1 MPVCDDAAAQ
11 KLGVCLT
18 KFFTTL
24 DGGKEEVDPT
34 TPAAVSIKA
43 TPTPKAKP
51 APSPRSVASTP
62 PARRAPQPSYSSS
75 SRTPSYGSSS
85 SRYGSSIQ
93 GDARSATS
101 RRQDEMKSMF
111 GSGSGGSSVKD
122 RMKAFNNETKIN
134 FDPIHFAVNK
144 NKEKNGKYHI
154 YSMTQED
161 GSELN
166 LLGLMSI

>member
-24 DGGKEEVDPT
+24 DGGKEEVEPT

-51 APSPRSVASTP
+51 APSPRSVVSTP
-62 PARRAPQPSYSSS
+62 PARRAPQP
-75 SRTPSYGSSS
+75 YGSSS

-154 YSMTQED
+154 IHD
-161 GSELN
+161 F
-166 LLGLMSI
+166 

>member
-1 MPVCDDAAAQ
+1 MEMPVCDDAAAQ

-24 DGGKEEVDPT
+24 DGGKEEVEST

-51 APSPRSVASTP
+51 APSPRSVVSTP
-62 PARRAPQPSYSSS
+62 PARRAPQPSSYSSS

-154 YSMTQED
+154 

-166 LLGLMSI
+166 LFGYMMH